1 MKIEGF
7 LFVRLKIMIIF
18 VKKYKDMKLNSNSI
32 SSKLYRWFYGTND
45 LPNNLCPYF
54 WKLVLSWLVLIP
66 YSLFCLPV
74 ILHELFDKTYRFTDN
89 STGKRIG
96 YSSLTYALL
105 FFIGCMLSSIGWFFI
120 EPEKDSFYQFMGT
133 LGFVIWVVSIIIGI
147 VEGFKAF
154 KEWNYS
160 RKIKYDENGRRIWN
174 QPKEEKTYL
183 VVEFAKAKYNKY
195 CPKIDWIDKK

>member
-1 MKIEGF
+1 
-7 LFVRLKIMIIF
+7 
-18 VKKYKDMKLNSNSI
+18 MKLNSNSI
-32 SSKLYRWFYGTND
+32 SSKLYRWFYATND

-96 YSSLTYALL
+96 FSSLTYALL

-120 EPEKDSFYQFMGT
+120 QPEKDSFYQFMGT
-133 LGFVIWVVSIIIGI
+133 LGFVIWVISIIIGI

-154 KEWNYS
+154 KEWNYR
-160 RKIKYDENGRRIWN
+160 RKIKYDENGWRIYDSS
-174 QPKEEKTYL
+174 KEEKTYL

-195 CPKIDWIDKK
+195 CPKIDWVDKK

>member
-1 MKIEGF
+1 
-7 LFVRLKIMIIF
+7 
-18 VKKYKDMKLNSNSI
+18 MKLNSNSI

-74 ILHELFDKTYRFTDN
+74 ILHELFDKTYQVTHN

-96 YSSLTYALL
+96 FSSLVYALL

-120 EPEKDSFYQFMGT
+120 QPEKDSFYGFMGT
-133 LGFVIWVVSIIIGI
+133 LGFCLWVCAIVIGVI
-147 VEGFKAF
+147 EGFKAY
-154 KEWNYS
+154 KEWDYS
-160 RKIKYDENGRRIWN
+160 RKIKYDEYGRRIWN

>member
-1 MKIEGF
+1 
-7 LFVRLKIMIIF
+7 
-18 VKKYKDMKLNSNSI
+18 MKLNSNSI

-54 WKLVLSWLVLIP
+54 WKLVLAWLVLIP
-66 YSLFCLPV
+66 YSLVCAPV
-74 ILHELFDKTYRFTDN
+74 IIGELINKDYRYHDN

-96 YSSLTYALL
+96 FSVLIYTLL

-120 EPEKDSFYQFMGT
+120 HPEEDSFYQFMGT
-133 LGFVIWVVSIIIGI
+133 LGFCLWGCAIVISV
-147 VEGFKAF
+147 VEGYKAF

-160 RKIKYDENGRRIWN
+160 RKIKYDKNGYRIWN
-174 QPKEEKTYL
+174 EPKEEKTYL
-183 VVEFAKAKYNKY
+183 VVEFTKAKYNKY

>member
-1 MKIEGF
+1 
-7 LFVRLKIMIIF
+7 
-18 VKKYKDMKLNSNSI
+18 MKLKSNSI

-54 WKLVLSWLVLIP
+54 WKLVLAWLVLIP
-66 YSLFCLPV
+66 YSLVCAPV
-74 ILHELFDKTYRFTDN
+74 IIMELFDKSYDYNDN

-96 YSSLTYALL
+96 FSALVYFML
-105 FFIGCMLSSIGWFFI
+105 FCVVCMISFIGWFFVI
-120 EPEKDSFYQFMGT
+120 PEKDSFYMFLGTMG
-133 LGFVIWVVSIIIGI
+133 GMIWIISIILGSI
-147 VEGFKAF
+147 EGYKAF
-154 KEWNYS
+154 KEWNYR

>member
-1 MKIEGF
+1 MKIGGF
-7 LFVRLKIMIIF
+7 LFVRLKIIIIF

-54 WKLVLSWLVLIP
+54 WKLVLAWLVLIP
-66 YSLFCLPV
+66 YSLVCLPV

-105 FFIGCMLSSIGWFFI
+105 FFIGCMLSSIGSFFI
-120 EPEKDSFYQFMGT
+120 QPEKDSFYGFMGT
-133 LGFVIWVVSIIIGI
+133 LGFCLWVCAIVIGVI
-147 VEGFKAF
+147 EGFKAF
-154 KEWNYS
+154 NEWNYS
-160 RKIKYDENGRRIWN
+160 RKIKYDEYGRRIWN